1 MGKYTPE
8 WIELL
13 SRVRY
18 LRLLLKEATGINLND
33 KVVETA
39 RKKANTE
46 FRSRNKLEIIQQ
58 LKDTY
63 QQIRE
68 YDREYERKRDEFME
82 QLLTE
87 AQKNDEDKRA
97 KAIKQIKHKKESSL
111 RAHRIK
117 KALGRKKNNRL
128 TRLEVP
134 EEDEAGNTI
143 GWHVLC
149 TEARC
154 MIEYFAV
161 IMNI

>member
-1 MGKYTPE
+1 M
-8 WIELL
+8 
-13 SRVRY
+13 
-18 LRLLLKEATGINLND
+18 
-33 KVVETA
+33 ETA

-97 KAIKQIKHKKESSL
+97 KAIKQIKHKKRVVYVL
-111 RAHRIK
+111 
-117 KALGRKKNNRL
+117 
-128 TRLEVP
+128 
-134 EEDEAGNTI
+134 I
-143 GWHVLC
+143 G
-149 TEARC
+149 
-154 MIEYFAV
+154 
-161 IMNI
+161 